1 MALNLIT
8 NQTASIAH
16 RNLVTSDMD
25 MTQSLARLSSGQRV
39 ASAKD
44 DAASLAIGSRIR
56 SDVIAFRQIQ
66 VNTTQAISMLQIG
79 EGAMTR
85 VYDMLVRLKSLSAQA
100 GSNQLSNVERGML
113 NTEYQQLLDE
123 IDRVTASTTFNGTTI
138 TNANNTI
145 QSNGSGF
152 SIGANGIIDL
162 AAGGFATGTL
172 LTARYSSTDYSF
184 RIQVGTT
191 SVYYQGTLDSSLA
204 TGTALTNGTAVRL
217 YRVSTLGTGASIVAG
232 DNSYIT
238 ISLSTAFNSAAD
250 INTGTGTQGSSDNVS
265 IGTTSSTTNLSFRVA
280 VGASASNNEIAI
292 AVRGVNTRA
301 LGINRSDIS
310 TQAGADSSY
319 AASSIAIDL
328 LLNARSEIGAAQ
340 SRMEST
346 ASNVAVVIENL
357 EAARSA
363 YLDLDTAAEMSK
375 FTNLRILQEAGIA
388 MIAQANQIPQ
398 NLLKLFQ

>member
-16 RNLVTSDMD
+16 RNLVASDMD

-113 NTEYQQLLDE
+113 NTEYQQLISE
-123 IDRVTASTTFNGTTI
+123 IDRVAASTTFNSVTLVNSNQLLGAVTGFGTGAGVLEIGVGGMASTG
-138 TNANNTI
+138 NNL
-145 QSNGSGF
+145 
-152 SIGANGIIDL
+152 L
-162 AAGGFATGTL
+162 AL
-172 LTARYSSTDYSF
+172 QYSSGDYTF
-184 RIQVGTT
+184 RAQVGG
-191 SVYYQGTLDSSLA
+191 SSYQGTLDSTLS
-204 TGTALTNGTAVRL
+204 TGNSLTNGTAVRL
-217 YRVSTLGTGASIVAG
+217 YRVGSFGTGATQVAG
-232 DNSYIT
+232 DNGYVT
-238 ISLSTAFNSAAD
+238 ISLNTSFNSQATIASASGSLSGT
-250 INTGTGTQGSSDNVS
+250 INGV
-265 IGTTSSTTNLSFRVA
+265 TNLSYRVA
-280 VGASASNNEIAI
+280 VGASASNNEISI
-292 AVRGVNTRA
+292 GVKAVNSTA
-301 LGINRSDIS
+301 LGITNSDIS
-310 TQAGADSSY
+310 TQAGADSAY